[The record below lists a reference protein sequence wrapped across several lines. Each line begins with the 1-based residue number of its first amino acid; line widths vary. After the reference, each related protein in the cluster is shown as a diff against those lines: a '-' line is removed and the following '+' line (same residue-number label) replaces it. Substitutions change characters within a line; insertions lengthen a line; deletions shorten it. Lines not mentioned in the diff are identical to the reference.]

1 MIKANKVRNAIRKA
15 RYGVMSSIFGKESDK
30 ARPSKESIQDYW
42 RSPPGKSN
50 QPDAYVDYEAQSRS
64 VYQLVQELGVATGPL
79 LEIGPNVG
87 RSLQTFFEGGWSDL
101 TGIEI
106 NPEAVAKMAVLFPE
120 MAARATILNMPVEEG
135 IVTLPERHFELVFS
149 KAVLLHIHPDS
160 DWVFERMARVTRGTL
175 IVIENEDQKSY
186 KLFPRQ
192 YRPIF
197 EGHGMVQIDER
208 RLPDIPDSYIARS
221 FRHAP
226 PD

>member
-1 MIKANKVRNAIRKA
+1 MIKANKVRNAFRKA
-15 RYGVMSSIFGKESDK
+15 RYGVLSSVFGEDSEK
-30 ARPSKESIQDYW
+30 AWPSKESIQDYW
-42 RSPPGKSN
+42 RSPPSKNN
-50 QPDAYVDYEAQSRS
+50 QPDAYVDYASESAS
-64 VYQLVQELGVATGPL
+64 VYQLVQDLGVASGPV

-87 RSLQTFFEGGWSDL
+87 RSLQTFFERGWTDVS
-101 TGIEI
+101 GIEI
-106 NPEAVAKMAVLFPE
+106 NPEAVAKMGALFPE
-120 MAARATILNMPVEEG
+120 MAARANILNMPVEEG

-160 DWVFERMARVTRGTL
+160 DWVFERMARVTKGTL

-197 EGHGMVQIDER
+197 ESHGMVQIDER
-208 RLPDIPDSYIARS
+208 RLPDIPASYIARS